1 VCGKDRISSPDDCI
15 VALIN
20 HFFFFSLPHKLFTRR
35 NLFQTNRFPRWVHTH
50 THALLMDAGYIIDM
64 FGRQILRG
72 RDLFVVQ
79 INARHSLFFFSRDP
93 PIVRTFTHTHG
104 KNRGAGHGA
113 CPFIFLLILQLEKK
127 GSQQQNIGSRVKAL

>member
-1 VCGKDRISSPDDCI
+1 
-15 VALIN
+15 
-20 HFFFFSLPHKLFTRR
+20 
-35 NLFQTNRFPRWVHTH
+35 
-50 THALLMDAGYIIDM
+50 MDAGYIIDM

-72 RDLFVVQ
+72 WDLFVVQ
-79 INARHSLFFFSRDP
+79 INARHSLFFFSREP